1 MNQHF
6 TKFLKYYN
14 TKSSLE
20 KLIIRDL
27 FQDILLAI
35 KTFYWMQ
42 VEIQKLRK
50 VYEGNVEDMSLSERD
65 ILNGCCLLT
74 YKKTNRYS
82 EAIFNNQIFPDAMMF
97 AQIARER
104 RNTLKELHNI
114 GAIEIVHE
122 DIAED
127 VLQMW
132 EREWYFTVDQQGRR
146 QIQLSLEQFVNSINA
161 TIPPTLDARIFQT
174 EVRKLF
180 DWIRDEIEYGIGEDE
195 LNRQLNLDKS
205 YHATCSFHADSE
217 TIQDLIDDLKRSES
231 KEYVSRVHFKDGK
244 LFMNENIFLI
254 EQNKASEFLSFL
266 AQYFTCFPDAKKIAV
281 WELVNFWDQC
291 SRSTFRYLNANDI
304 QGENIR
310 TSLLRTIRKNL
321 RKKYQNWDIFE
332 IKKDTIFLHWEAQ
345 G

>member
-20 KLIIRDL
+20 KMIIRDL

-35 KTFYWMQ
+35 KTSYWIK

-50 VYEGNVEDMSLSERD
+50 IYEEENGEDMPLPEQD
-65 ILNGCCLLT
+65 MLDGCCLLT

-82 EAIFNNQIFPDAMMF
+82 EVIFNNQIFPDAMMF

-104 RNTLKELHNI
+104 RNTIKELHNI
-114 GAIEIVHE
+114 GVIEIVHE

-127 VLQMW
+127 VLKIW
-132 EREWYFTVDQQGRR
+132 EREWYFTVDQQGRK

-217 TIQDLIDDLKRSES
+217 TIQDLIDNLKRSES

-254 EQNKASEFLSFL
+254 EQNKSGEFLSFL
-266 AQYFTCFPDAKKIAV
+266 AQYFTCFPDTKKVTV
-281 WELVNFWDQC
+281 WELVNFWDKC
-291 SRSTFRYLNANDI
+291 SRSTFKYLSANDI

-321 RKKYQNWDIFE
+321 RKKYQNWDIFVIEKE
-332 IKKDTIFLHWEAQ
+332 IISLDWEA
-345 G
+345 

>member
-1 MNQHF
+1 MNQNF

-20 KLIIRDL
+20 KMIIRDL

-50 VYEGNVEDMSLSERD
+50 VYEGNGEDMSLSERD

-104 RNTLKELHNI
+104 RNTIKELHNI
-114 GAIEIVHE
+114 GVIEIVHE

-127 VLQMW
+127 VLKIW
-132 EREWYFTVDQQGRR
+132 EREWYFTVDQQGRK

-161 TIPPTLDARIFQT
+161 AIPPTLDACIFQT

-231 KEYVSRVHFKDGK
+231 KEYVSQVSFRDWK
-244 LFMNENIFLI
+244 LFINNHIFILKW
-254 EQNKASEFLSFL
+254 NKASEFLSFL
-266 AQYFTCFPDAKKIAV
+266 AQYFSSFPDTKKVTI
-281 WELVNFWDQC
+281 WDLVSFWDQIDT
-291 SRSTFRYLNANDI
+291 SSFKHIEINDI

-321 RKKYQNWDIFE
+321 RKKYQNWDIFVIEKE
-332 IKKDTIFLHWEAQ
+332 IISLDWEA
-345 G
+345 